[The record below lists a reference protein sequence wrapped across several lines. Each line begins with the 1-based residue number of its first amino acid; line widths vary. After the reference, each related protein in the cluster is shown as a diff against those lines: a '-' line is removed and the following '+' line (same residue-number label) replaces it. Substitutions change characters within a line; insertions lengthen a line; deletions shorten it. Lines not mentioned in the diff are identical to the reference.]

1 MSLYYVLLSKFG
13 DMAENVYLCIAEEH
27 LKFMQSDHELSI
39 IHHQLSISS
48 LGRAELAQRYF
59 PNIQPM
65 SAWLKLKALLLDDP
79 ALEHLARL
87 RRRTFLPCEVNII
100 YQRLGQP

>member
-27 LKFMQSDHELSI
+27 T
-39 IHHQLSISS
+39 IHMSENTRSF
-48 LGRAELAQRYF
+48 GRTELAQRYF

-65 SAWLKLKALLLDDP
+65 SAWLKLKALQLKALLLDDP

-100 YQRLGQP
+100 YQQLGQP

>member
-1 MSLYYVLLSKFG
+1 MLVCSCVPLVASEQSSSDYVLINHVFLSKFG

-27 LKFMQSDHELSI
+27 T
-39 IHHQLSISS
+39 IHMSENTRSF
-48 LGRAELAQRYF
+48 GRT
-59 PNIQPM
+59 
-65 SAWLKLKALLLDDP
+65 WLKLKALLLDDP

-100 YQRLGQP
+100 YQQLGQP

>member
-1 MSLYYVLLSKFG
+1 M
-13 DMAENVYLCIAEEH
+13 DLCNDKAQI
-27 LKFMQSDHELSI
+27 LKFNAQ
-39 IHHQLSISS
+39 S
-48 LGRAELAQRYF
+48 LGRAELAQRYFPNIQPMSAWLKLKALLLELAQRYF

-100 YQRLGQP
+100 YQQLGQP